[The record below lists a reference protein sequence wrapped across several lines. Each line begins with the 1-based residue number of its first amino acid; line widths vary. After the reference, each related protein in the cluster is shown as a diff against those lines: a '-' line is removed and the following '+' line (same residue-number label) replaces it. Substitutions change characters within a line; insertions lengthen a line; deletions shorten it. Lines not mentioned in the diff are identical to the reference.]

1 MLEVRRSL
9 TVAAVVLAIIGL
21 VPAPA
26 RAAQPQLVVLRI
38 TGEGFG
44 KAILDSATTAAET
57 AALRVL
63 AGRFKIVTRDMLSA
77 IVGEAKLLKCEA
89 EARCELDLG
98 TGLGTGY
105 MLAGSI
111 RKVGS
116 GFELAMKLYDV
127 RKLDLLAQETASAR
141 HVDELVKRV
150 GPLVEQVMRTG
161 LGFGVQAAAQPP
173 SSGAAEKAQA
183 ASLPAA
189 AAPGACPPG
198 MEGMGGHCCWP
209 GQDWGMASGRCVGS
223 AECPSG
229 FKASGD
235 GCAAGCPDGK
245 ALVAGHYCC
254 WPGQDWGV
262 RAGKCIGTPSCAA
275 GWLLTANGECSRVP
289 EGMVWL
295 GGGTYTTG
303 ATQTAVTVQPFL
315 LDVTAVSVRAY
326 EGCVNAGKCSAE
338 KLDGSADA
346 PEDLRVQA
354 GQRLGVPADPYCN
367 WSKTDRANHPMNCV
381 DYAQATTYCEWAKK
395 RLPTEEEREW
405 AARGAEKG
413 TKHPWGN
420 GEPADQLCWNGGG
433 VQRHAKRL
441 GTCAVASFPAGD
453 SPEGLKDL
461 AGNVWEW
468 TSGGWWLSRVV
479 RGGSWSN
486 DDPSTFA
493 ASNGDKVGAANHS
506 NVIGFRCART
516 P

>member
-9 TVAAVVLAIIGL
+9 TVAAVGFALIGI
-21 VPAPA
+21 VPALA

-38 TGEGFG
+38 TGEGFE
-44 KAILDSATTAAET
+44 KAILDSGTTAAET
-57 AALRVL
+57 AALHVL

-77 IVGEAKLLKCEA
+77 IVGEAKLVKCEA

-111 RKVGS
+111 RKVGT

-127 RKLDLLAQETASAR
+127 RKLDLLSQEAESAR
-141 HVDELVKRV
+141 RVEELVKRV
-150 GPLVEQVMRTG
+150 GPLVERVMRTG
-161 LGFGVQAAAQPP
+161 LGLGEQTTAQPP
-173 SSGAAEKAQA
+173 SSVVPEKARV
-183 ASLPAA
+183 ASLPTA
-189 AAPGACPPG
+189 AAPGTCPPG

-209 GQDWGMASGRCVGS
+209 GQDWGMASGRCVGP
-223 AECPSG
+223 AECPEG
-229 FKASGD
+229 FMASGD

-245 ALVAGHYCC
+245 AIVAGHCC

-275 GWLLTANGECSRVP
+275 GWSLTAKGECSRLP
-289 EGMVWL
+289 EGMVPL
-295 GGGTYTTG
+295 GGGTFTMG
-303 ATQTAVTVQPFL
+303 ATETTVTVQPFL
-315 LDVTAVSVRAY
+315 LDVTAVTAGAY
-326 EGCVNAGKCSAE
+326 EGCVKAGKCSTE

-346 PEDLRVQA
+346 PEDPRVA
-354 GQRLGVPADPYCN
+354 AAQRPGLPADPYCN
-367 WSKTDRANHPMNCV
+367 WSKTDRASHPMNCV
-381 DYAQATTYCEWAKK
+381 DHGQASAYCEWAKK

-420 GEPADQLCWNGGG
+420 GEPADQLCWNGGS
-433 VQRHAKRL
+433 VQRYAKRL

-453 SPEGLKDL
+453 SPQGLKDL

-468 TSGGWWLSRVV
+468 TSSGWWLSRVV
-479 RGGSWSN
+479 RGGSWST

-493 ASNGDKVGAANHS
+493 ASNGDKVGAGNRS

>member
-9 TVAAVVLAIIGL
+9 TVAAVALALIGL
-21 VPAPA
+21 VPALA

-38 TGEGFG
+38 TGDGFE
-44 KAILDSATTAAET
+44 KAILDSGTTAAET

-111 RKVGS
+111 RKVGA
-116 GFELAMKLYDV
+116 GVELAMKLYDV
-127 RKLDLLAQETASAR
+127 RKLDLLAQETESAR

-150 GPLVEQVMRTG
+150 GPLVERVMRTG
-161 LGFGVQAAAQPP
+161 LGLAGEAAAP
-173 SSGAAEKAQA
+173 SSGASEKARA
-183 ASLPAA
+183 ASVPAA

-198 MEGMGGHCCWP
+198 MEEMGGHCCWP
-209 GQDWGMASGRCVGS
+209 GQDWGMASGRCVGPVQ
-223 AECPSG
+223 CPEG
-229 FKASGD
+229 FLASGS
-235 GCAAGCPDGK
+235 GCAAGCPDGM
-245 ALVAGHYCC
+245 ALAAGHCC

-262 RAGKCIGTPSCAA
+262 RAGKCIGTPSCTA
-275 GWLLTANGECSRVP
+275 GWVLTAKGECSRVP
-289 EGMVWL
+289 EGMVVL
-295 GGGTYTTG
+295 GGGTYTMG
-303 ATQTAVTVQPFL
+303 ASETTVAVQPFL
-315 LDVTAVSVRAY
+315 LDVTAVSVEAY
-326 EGCVNAGKCSAE
+326 EKCVKAGKCRSE
-338 KLDGSADA
+338 RLDGTTDAAEDPRVAAGQGMRLPADA
-346 PEDLRVQA
+346 F
-354 GQRLGVPADPYCN
+354 CN
-367 WSKTDRANHPMNCV
+367 WGKTDRANHPVNCV
-381 DYAQATTYCEWAKK
+381 DWDQATTYCGWAKK

-420 GEPADQLCWNGGG
+420 GEPADQLCWNGGS
-433 VQRHAKRL
+433 VKRYAKGL

-461 AGNVWEW
+461 AGNVREW
-468 TSGGWWLSRVV
+468 TSSGWWLSRVV
-479 RGGSWSN
+479 RGGSWDS
-486 DDPSTFA
+486 DDPSSFA
-493 ASNGDKVGAANHS
+493 ASNRNGFVPSYRS